1 MARTARVFDF
11 NRALVRLPARSV
23 IDGLRAVD
31 TGAPRFEGVLAEQ
44 AAYVAALEAAG
55 VEVDV
60 LPALEAFPDSIF
72 VEDAALVFEGAA
84 IVLRPGAESRRGEAE
99 AIGPHLAERFEHVV
113 RLKTGTVDG
122 GDVLT
127 AAGKVFIGQSART
140 SADGARALCGLLDQL
155 GLHGAPVETPEGVL
169 HFKSDCSLL
178 DEDTILAT
186 ARLAASGVF
195 EGFRVV
201 LTPEGEEGAANAVRV
216 NERVL
221 MSDAFPRTAEMLNT
235 LDYAI
240 VPLATREIAKIDA
253 GLSCMS
259 LRWRG
264 R

>member
-1 MARTARVFDF
+1 MAQMARVFDF
-11 NRALVRLPARSV
+11 DQALVRTPARSV
-23 IDGLRAVD
+23 INGLRAVD
-31 TGAPRFEGVLAEQ
+31 TGAPRFEGVLAEH

-55 VEVDV
+55 VVVEV
-60 LPALEAFPDSIF
+60 LPGLEQFPDSVF

-84 IVLRPGAESRRGEAE
+84 IVLRPGAQSRFGEAE
-99 AIGPHLAERFEHVV
+99 IVATALTELFETVL
-113 RLKTGTVDG
+113 RLKAGTVDG

-127 AAGKVFIGQSART
+127 AAGKVFIGKSART
-140 SADGARALCGLLDQL
+140 NAEGARALCGLLDRI
-155 GLHGAPVETPEGVL
+155 GLHGAPVETPAGVL

-178 DEDTILAT
+178 DEETILAT
-186 ARLAASGVF
+186 ARLAGSGVF

-235 LDYAI
+235 LGYAI